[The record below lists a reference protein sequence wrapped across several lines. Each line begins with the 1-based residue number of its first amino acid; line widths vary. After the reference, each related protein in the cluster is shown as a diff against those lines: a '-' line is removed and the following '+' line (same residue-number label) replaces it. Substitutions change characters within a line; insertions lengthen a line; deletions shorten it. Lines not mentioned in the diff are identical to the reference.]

1 MTENL
6 TKPTQLHLT
15 ERLRRELQEQSTKER
30 RSMSSLAEEL
40 ISLGLVN
47 RRQAIEDRIDQV
59 IHGRG

>member
-1 MTENL
+1 MSENL

-15 ERLRRELQEQSTKER
+15 ERLRKDLAEQSSKER

-40 ISLGLVN
+40 IAVGLVN
-47 RRQAIEDRIDQV
+47 RRTAIEDRIDQV

>member
-1 MTENL
+1 MSENT

-15 ERLRRELQEQSTKER
+15 ERLRRELQEQSAKER

-40 ISLGLVN
+40 IALGLAG
-47 RRQAIEDRIDQV
+47 RRTSVEDRIDQV

>member
-1 MTENL
+1 MTENP

-40 ISLGLVN
+40 IALGLN
-47 RRQAIEDRIDQV
+47 SRRQAIEDRIDQV
-59 IHGRG
+59 LHGRG

>member
-1 MTENL
+1 MTENP

-15 ERLRRELQEQSTKER
+15 ERLRRELQEQSAKER

-40 ISLGLVN
+40 IALGLTG
-47 RRQAIEDRIDQV
+47 RRTSVEDRIDQV

>member
-1 MTENL
+1 MTDNL

-40 ISLGLVN
+40 IALGLTT
-47 RRQAIEDRIDQV
+47 RRTAIEDRIDQV
-59 IHGRG
+59 LHGRG

>member
-1 MTENL
+1 MTDNL

-40 ISLGLVN
+40 IAMGLTT
-47 RRQAIEDRIDQV
+47 RRTAIEDRIDQV
-59 IHGRG
+59 LHGRG

>member
-1 MTENL
+1 MTDNL

-15 ERLRRELQEQSTKER
+15 ERLRRELAEQSTKER

-40 ISLGLVN
+40 IALGLTT

-59 IHGRG
+59 LHGRG

>member
-1 MTENL
+1 MSENP

-15 ERLRRELQEQSTKER
+15 ERLRAELSEQASKER

-40 ISLGLVN
+40 IALGLTT

-59 IHGRG
+59 LHGRG